1 MLGSQQFFVGQ
12 GNENHTLSPNTS
24 YSNQNPGYSG
34 PATVAPSPLDQSQ
47 SNSIA
52 QSYFIL
58 DKDLK
63 NFKVDMNNQE
73 NDEED
78 PFNKFWDAVEG
89 LVQRISAP
97 VAFTTTPLTQ
107 IEAGISH

>member
-12 GNENHTLSPNTS
+12 GNDNAALPQNIS
-24 YSNQNPGYSG
+24 YSNQNQGYSG

-58 DKDLK
+58 DKDFK
-63 NFKVDMNNQE
+63 NFKVQMNNKE

-97 VAFTTTPLTQ
+97 VAFTTAPLTQ
-107 IEAGISH
+107 VEAGMLY